1 MFTVLFYLAVVIL
14 IAASLAAAIV
24 ILMGRE
30 PRPGEDVPAWDEIQR
45 HGFLGVAY
53 CNPKDPRCSVVR
65 PNNEGG
71 GTTMNLR
78 YKSVVIALIFAFIVC
93 VPYIVIFEHSSLGR

>member
-14 IAASLAAAIV
+14 IAATLAAAIV
-24 ILMGRE
+24 ILMGR
-30 PRPGEDVPAWDEIQR
+30 DEIQR